1 MLITLFTTFFKIGLF
16 TIGGGY
22 AMISVVQDECVE
34 RKKWLD
40 NEEFLN
46 LLAIAESTPGPIAI
60 NMATYTGY
68 VKGKLLG
75 AIVATIGVALPSI
88 IVISLVSIFL
98 KDFLQ
103 IKIVADAFFG
113 IRIAVSIIIIRTA
126 YNLLKSE
133 IKNSKY
139 KVLTILLFI
148 VFALVMIFSELFNY
162 NISTMLLVFIAII
175 LGIILSLARSIK
187 KIWVILV

>member
-1 MLITLFTTFFKIGLF
+1 MLLTLFITFFKIGLF

-34 RKKWLD
+34 RRKWLD

-68 VKGKLLG
+68 VKAKFTG
-75 AIVATIGVALPSI
+75 ALVATIGVALPSI
-88 IVISLVSIFL
+88 IVISLISTFL

-126 YNLLKSE
+126 YYLLKSE

-187 KIWVILV
+187 KI

>member
-1 MLITLFTTFFKIGLF
+1 MIFELFITFFKIGLF

-68 VKGKLLG
+68 IKGKLLG
-75 AIVATIGVALPSI
+75 AILATVGVILPSI
-88 IVISLVSIFL
+88 IVISIISYFI
-98 KDFLQ
+98 KDFLH
-103 IKIVADAFFG
+103 IEIISNAFFG
-113 IRIAVSIIIIRTA
+113 IRIAVSIIIIKTA
-126 YNLLKSE
+126 YNLIKTE
-133 IKNSKY
+133 VKNSQHKA
-139 KVLTILLFI
+139 LTIALFVVFLIVMVATDLLG
-148 VFALVMIFSELFNY
+148 L
-162 NISTMLLVFIAII
+162 NISTMILVFIAIL
-175 LGIILSLARSIK
+175 LGIILSVLRSMK
-187 KIWVILV
+187 VI

>member
-1 MLITLFTTFFKIGLF
+1 MIFDLFITFFKIGLF

-60 NMATYTGY
+60 NMATYTGF
-68 VKGKLLG
+68 VKEKFLG
-75 AIVATIGVALPSI
+75 AVVATIGVTLPSI
-88 IVISLVSIFL
+88 IVISLISTFL

-103 IKIVADAFFG
+103 IKIVSDAFFG
-113 IRIAVSIIIIRTA
+113 IRVAVSLIIIRTA
-126 YNLLKSE
+126 YNLIRTE
-133 IKNSKY
+133 ISNSNY
-139 KVLTILLFI
+139 KKLTFVLFI
-148 VFALVMIFSELFNY
+148 LFALIMIFSELFSL

-175 LGIILSLARSIK
+175 LGVILSLARSMK
-187 KIWVILV
+187 KL

>member
-1 MLITLFTTFFKIGLF
+1 MLFTLFTTFFKIGLF

-60 NMATYTGY
+60 NMATYTGF
-68 VKGKLLG
+68 VKAKLAG

-88 IVISLVSIFL
+88 IVISLISIFL

-103 IKIVADAFFG
+103 IKIISDAFYG

-126 YNLLKSE
+126 YNLIKTE
-133 IKNSKY
+133 YKNSKY
-139 KVLTILLFI
+139 KILTAILFFI
-148 VFALVMIFSELFNY
+148 FALIMLFCDIFNFNV
-162 NISTMLLVFIAII
+162 STMVLVFIAIL
-175 LGIILSLARSIK
+175 LGVILSLVRSMNK
-187 KIWVILV
+187 LWIWWI

>member
-1 MLITLFTTFFKIGLF
+1 MLLTLFITFFKIGLF

-68 VKGKLLG
+68 VKAKFLG
-75 AIVATIGVALPSI
+75 ALVATIGVALPSI
-88 IVISLVSIFL
+88 IVITLIATFL

-103 IKIVADAFFG
+103 IKIVSDAFFG

-126 YNLLKSE
+126 YNLLKTE
-133 IKNSKY
+133 IKNSEY
-139 KVLTILLFI
+139 KILTISLFLI
-148 VFALVMIFSELFNY
+148 FALIMIFSELLNLS
-162 NISTMLLVFIAII
+162 ISTMLLVFIAII
-175 LGIILSLARSIK
+175 LGIILSLARSMK
-187 KIWVILV
+187 KI

>member
-1 MLITLFTTFFKIGLF
+1 MLIILFTTFFKIGLF

-187 KIWVILV
+187 KI

>member
-1 MLITLFTTFFKIGLF
+1 MMFELFITFFKIGFF

-68 VKGKLLG
+68 VKGKFLG
-75 AIVATIGVALPSI
+75 AVFATIGVVLPSI
-88 IVISLVSIFL
+88 IVISIQLPP
-98 KDFLQ
+98 
-103 IKIVADAFFG
+103 
-113 IRIAVSIIIIRTA
+113 
-126 YNLLKSE
+126 
-133 IKNSKY
+133 
-139 KVLTILLFI
+139 
-148 VFALVMIFSELFNY
+148 
-162 NISTMLLVFIAII
+162 
-175 LGIILSLARSIK
+175 
-187 KIWVILV
+187 

>member
-1 MLITLFTTFFKIGLF
+1 MIFELFITFFKIGLF

-75 AIVATIGVALPSI
+75 AILATVGVILPSI
-88 IVISLVSIFL
+88 IVIS
-98 KDFLQ
+98 
-103 IKIVADAFFG
+103 
-113 IRIAVSIIIIRTA
+113 II
-126 YNLLKSE
+126 
-133 IKNSKY
+133 
-139 KVLTILLFI
+139 
-148 VFALVMIFSELFNY
+148 
-162 NISTMLLVFIAII
+162 
-175 LGIILSLARSIK
+175 
-187 KIWVILV
+187 

>member
-1 MLITLFTTFFKIGLF
+1 MLFTLFITFFKIGLF
-16 TIGGGY
+16 TVGGGY

-34 RKKWLD
+34 RKKWLG

-68 VKGKLLG
+68 VKGKLSG

-88 IVISLVSIFL
+88 IVISLISIFL

-103 IKIVADAFFG
+103 IKIISDAFYG

-126 YNLLKSE
+126 YNLIKTE
-133 IKNSKY
+133 YKNSKY
-139 KVLTILLFI
+139 KILTAILFFI
-148 VFALVMIFSELFNY
+148 FALIMLFCDIFNFNV
-162 NISTMLLVFIAII
+162 STMVLVFIAIL
-175 LGIILSLARSIK
+175 LGVILSLVRSMNK
-187 KIWVILV
+187 L

>member
-1 MLITLFTTFFKIGLF
+1 MLFTLFTTFFKIGLF

-60 NMATYTGY
+60 NMATYTGF
-68 VKGKLLG
+68 VKAKLAG

-88 IVISLVSIFL
+88 IVISLISIFL

-103 IKIVADAFFG
+103 IKIISDAFYG

-126 YNLLKSE
+126 YNL
-133 IKNSKY
+133 IKTEY
-139 KVLTILLFI
+139 
-148 VFALVMIFSELFNY
+148 
-162 NISTMLLVFIAII
+162 
-175 LGIILSLARSIK
+175 K
-187 KIWVILV
+187 KISKCGVGC

>member
-1 MLITLFTTFFKIGLF
+1 MLLTLFITFFKIGLF

-22 AMISVVQDECVE
+22 AMISVVHDECVE

-68 VKGKLLG
+68 VKAKFLG
-75 AIVATIGVALPSI
+75 ALVATIGVALPSI
-88 IVISLVSIFL
+88 IVITLIATFL

-103 IKIVADAFFG
+103 IKIVSDAFFG

-126 YNLLKSE
+126 YNLLKTE
-133 IKNSKY
+133 IKNSEY
-139 KVLTILLFI
+139 KILTISLFLI
-148 VFALVMIFSELFNY
+148 FALIMIFSELLNLS
-162 NISTMLLVFIAII
+162 ISTMLLVFIAII
-175 LGIILSLARSIK
+175 LGIILSLARSMK
-187 KIWVILV
+187 KIWVI

>member
-1 MLITLFTTFFKIGLF
+1 MIFELFITFFKIGLF

-46 LLAIAESTPGPIAI
+46 LLAVAESTPGPIAV

-68 VKGKLLG
+68 VKGKLTG
-75 AIVATIGVALPSI
+75 AIFATIGVILPSI
-88 IVISLVSIFL
+88 IVISIISYFI
-98 KDFLQ
+98 KDFLH

-113 IRIAVSIIIIRTA
+113 IRIAVSIIIIKTA
-126 YNLLKSE
+126 CNLLKTEVAHSH
-133 IKNSKY
+133 Y
-139 KVLTILLFI
+139 KILTVVLFLIFAMVI
-148 VFALVMIFSELFNY
+148 VVSDLI
-162 NISTMLLVFIAII
+162 NISVSTMILVFIAIL
-175 LGIILSLARSIK
+175 LGVILSIARSMK
-187 KIWVILV
+187 KI

>member
-1 MLITLFTTFFKIGLF
+1 MLFELFITFFKIGLF

-68 VKGKLLG
+68 VKGKFLG
-75 AIVATIGVALPSI
+75 AVFATIGVVLPSI
-88 IVISLVSIFL
+88 IVISIISYFI
-98 KDFLQ
+98 KDVLH
-103 IKIVADAFFG
+103 IKIVSDAFFG
-113 IRIAVSIIIIRTA
+113 IRVAVSIIIIKTA
-126 YNLLKSE
+126 CNLLITEVSH
-133 IKNSKY
+133 SQY
-139 KVLTILLFI
+139 KILTVVLFL
-148 VFALVMIFSELFNY
+148 VFALVIVVSDILGK
-162 NISTMLLVFIAII
+162 NISTIILVFIAIL
-175 LGIILSLARSIK
+175 LGIILSLARSMK
-187 KIWVILV
+187 RL

>member
-1 MLITLFTTFFKIGLF
+1 MLFELFITFFKIGLF

-46 LLAIAESTPGPIAI
+46 LLAIAESTPGPIAV

-68 VKGKLLG
+68 VKGKFIG
-75 AIVATIGVALPSI
+75 AVLATIGVVLPSI
-88 IVISLVSIFL
+88 IVISIISYFV
-98 KDFLQ
+98 KDFLH

-113 IRIAVSIIIIRTA
+113 IRIAVSIIIIKTA
-126 YNLLKSE
+126 YNLLKTE
-133 IKNSKY
+133 VKNSNY
-139 KVLTILLFI
+139 KILTVALFLIFAIIII
-148 VFALVMIFSELFNY
+148 VSELINLK
-162 NISTMLLVFIAII
+162 ISTMILVFIAIL
-175 LGIILSLARSIK
+175 LGIILSLARSMN
-187 KIWVILV
+187 KI

>member
-1 MLITLFTTFFKIGLF
+1 MLLTLFITFFKIGLF

-68 VKGKLLG
+68 VKAKFTG
-75 AIVATIGVALPSI
+75 ALVATIGVALPSLI
-88 IVISLVSIFL
+88 AISLISIFL

-103 IKIVADAFFG
+103 IKVVADAFFG

-148 VFALVMIFSELFNY
+148 VFALVMIFSELLNF

-175 LGIILSLARSIK
+175 LGIILSLARSMK
-187 KIWVILV
+187 KI

>member
-1 MLITLFTTFFKIGLF
+1 MIFELFITFFKIGLF

-75 AIVATIGVALPSI
+75 AILATVGVILPSI
-88 IVISLVSIFL
+88 IVISIISYFI
-98 KDFLQ
+98 KDFLH
-103 IKIVADAFFG
+103 IEIISNAFFG
-113 IRIAVSIIIIRTA
+113 IRIAVSIIIIKTA
-126 YNLLKSE
+126 YNLIKTEVKS
-133 IKNSKY
+133 SQY
-139 KVLTILLFI
+139 KELTITLFVIFLIVMVATDLLS
-148 VFALVMIFSELFNY
+148 LS
-162 NISTMLLVFIAII
+162 ISTMILVFIAIL
-175 LGIILSLARSIK
+175 LGIILSVLRSMK
-187 KIWVILV
+187 AL

>member
-1 MLITLFTTFFKIGLF
+1 MLFTLFITFFKIGLF

-46 LLAIAESTPGPIAI
+46 LLAIAESTPGPIAV
-60 NMATYTGY
+60 NMATYTGFI
-68 VKGKLLG
+68 KAKFAG
-75 AIVATIGVALPSI
+75 AVFATIGVVLPSI
-88 IVISLVSIFL
+88 IVISLISTFL

-103 IKIVADAFFG
+103 IKVVSDAFFG

-126 YNLLKSE
+126 CNLIKTE
-133 IKNSKY
+133 FKNSEY
-139 KVLTILLFI
+139 KVLTIVLFI
-148 VFALVMIFSELFNY
+148 VFALIMILSEILDL
-162 NISTMLLVFIAII
+162 NISTILLVFIAII
-175 LGIILSLARSIK
+175 LGVLLSLARSMK
-187 KIWVILV
+187 RL